1 MALSREQ
8 FDALRNKGLS
18 VEQIVKFENGETP
31 QTKQPGF
38 VDSVKESA
46 SNRFTDAKKAI
57 TSGEMNPLSVGLQ
70 FWGAGAGLVNDVIG
84 AGVQKVAP
92 GVTEKIGEAAKK
104 VSETKPAQNILASYE
119 DFKAKHP
126 EAAKDLEATT
136 NILSLLPLG
145 KTISAGG
152 EVAEAGIKTAGKSV
166 KPVAGKAISTAGA
179 ITEKAGNRATS
190 ILFPPNESQIAKL
203 TSYKANNP
211 LLKRVA
217 DSAKGIDNAPVTPSQ
232 VALKYNIVGF
242 SRTEMAAK
250 AKRITD
256 KLWQNQVNPVL
267 DGITEK
273 VSKKDLFSK
282 VEKTI
287 SKMPEVSERKAMIN
301 ALEAIKDDYKY
312 INDFSYKKLD
322 QIKSAFASKL
332 PNKVWKGEDISG
344 SLNNVRR
351 VISSKAR
358 EIVRSKLP
366 ENVKQIYDEYGSLLE
381 IQKIGNKAYQQ
392 GSFKSGWLGMSS
404 EVLRAAG
411 TPVTTIG
418 GKALDIT
425 GKTLKKVGQKLQK

>member
-1 MALSREQ
+1 MALTREQ
-8 FDALRNKGLS
+8 FDALRTKGLS
-18 VEQIVKFENGETP
+18 VEQIVKFEKGEAP
-31 QTKQPGF
+31 KPKGF
-38 VDSVKESA
+38 IDSVKESVA
-46 SNRFTDAKKAI
+46 NRVGDAKEAI

-84 AGVQKVAP
+84 AGIQKAVP
-92 GVTEKIGEAAKK
+92 GVTEKIGNVAKN
-104 VSETKPAQNILASYE
+104 VAETKPAQNILSSYE

-126 EAAKDLEATT
+126 EAAKDLESAT
-136 NILSLLPLG
+136 NILSLMPVG
-145 KTISAGG
+145 KAVSAGG
-152 EVAEAGIKTAGKSV
+152 KAVKAGAEVAGESV
-166 KPVAGKAISTAGA
+166 KPIVGKTLSTAGA

-190 ILFPPNESQIAKL
+190 VLFPPNESQIAKL
-203 TSYKANNP
+203 TAYKAKNP

-267 DGITEK
+267 DGIKER

-282 VEKTI
+282 VEKSI
-287 SKMPEVSERKAMIN
+287 NKMPEVSERKAMLT
-301 ALEAIKDDYKY
+301 ALEAVKDDYKY

-322 QIKSAFASKL
+322 QIKSSFASKL

-358 EIVRSKLP
+358 EIVRNKLP
-366 ENVKQIYDEYGSLLE
+366 EHVKQIYDEYGSLLE
-381 IQKIGNKAYQQ
+381 IQKVGNKAYQQ

-404 EVLRAAG
+404 ELLRTTG
-411 TPVTTIG
+411 TPISTLG